1 MWVRGLKLCCKCRYD
16 SRFHAKFI
24 AKIYNDPFVGINCP
38 ANIART
44 FVANIHLLNS
54 IWTKWEAAAL
64 FAVEHGHIHFTWA
77 NVWPIIDDARL
88 LERAL
93 SMYRVTWDVSET
105 QSEIASMTALFS
117 YYDEKD
123 GREVF
128 SNRPKTAK
136 CFTRALIAACL
147 PHLVQKAEV
156 SAFLPTAEAQF
167 ADWFFTTAS
176 GTGPSLSLVCSL
188 CANHVVGDKSKNQ
201 ALMYAKT
208 ELMGNLNPIKQTLA
222 HMSLAVN
229 QGVEQ
234 EEEE

>member
-1 MWVRGLKLCCKCRYD
+1 MG
-16 SRFHAKFI
+16 A
-24 AKIYNDPFVGINCP
+24 NCP
-38 ANIART
+38 ANVART
-44 FVANIHLLNS
+44 FVADIHLLNS

-64 FAVEHGHIHFTWA
+64 FAVEHGHIHMTWA

-105 QSEIASMTALFS
+105 QSEIASMTVFPTS

-123 GREVF
+123 GREMF

-136 CFTRALIAACL
+136 CFTKALIAARL
-147 PHLVQKAEV
+147 PHLVQQAEV

-167 ADWFFTTAS
+167 ADWYFTTTS
-176 GTGPSLSLVCSL
+176 GTGPTLSLVCSL
-188 CANHVVGDKSKNQ
+188 CANHVVGDESKSQ
-201 ALMYAKT
+201 ALMNAKT

-222 HMSLAVN
+222 HMSLAVA
-229 QGVEQ
+229 QYVEQ
-234 EEEE
+234 AEEEEGE